1 MDKKMRKANKA
12 IADAQKYI
20 YNLLY
25 GEHKVYW
32 SDKIGYGITPNKQ
45 KED

>member
-1 MDKKMRKANKA
+1 MDKKMRKANKK

-32 SDKIGYGITPNKQ
+32 SEKK
-45 KED
+45 

>member
-1 MDKKMRKANKA
+1 MDKKMHRANKK
-12 IADAQKYI
+12 IADAQLYI

-32 SDKIGYGITPNKQ
+32 SERIGWQ
-45 KED
+45 